1 MLISKDAAAALEMRR
16 SHSLAT
22 LVQQEIER
30 LILDGDLKAG
40 ERLNENALAARLG
53 VSRGPIRE
61 ATRGLEK
68 AGLVKLGVNRGAFVR
83 EIGLAEASEIY
94 DLRALMFGL
103 ACQRVAARRDPGR
116 LKILLHLVKRMDDVR
131 RDADASAYYPLNLEF
146 HETLIGFA
154 DSTRLAAIYASLVK
168 EAHLFRRRA
177 LSSNVNMAQSNAEH
191 RRIVE
196 AIVAGR
202 ASQARKLGEAHVLA
216 GKRRFLAAIGGP
228 ERPTT

>member
-1 MLISKDAAAALEMRR
+1 MLISKDTAAALEMRR

-68 AGLVKLGVNRGAFVR
+68 AGLVKLVVNRGAFVR

-103 ACQRVAARRDPGR
+103 ACQRVAARQ
-116 LKILLHLVKRMDDVR
+116 
-131 RDADASAYYPLNLEF
+131 
-146 HETLIGFA
+146 
-154 DSTRLAAIYASLVK
+154 
-168 EAHLFRRRA
+168 A
-177 LSSNVNMAQSNAEH
+177 L
-191 RRIVE
+191 
-196 AIVAGR
+196 
-202 ASQARKLGEAHVLA
+202 QAR
-216 GKRRFLAAIGGP
+216 IGGSLP
-228 ERPTT
+228 AREHQPARGQRPRLHVRGSQIAQPGSRG

>member
-30 LILDGDLKAG
+30 LILGGDLKAG
-40 ERLNENALAARLG
+40 ERLNENALATRLG

-68 AGLVKLGVNRGAFVR
+68 AGLVKLVVNRGAFVR

-103 ACQRVAARRDPGR
+103 ACQRVAETRDPER
-116 LKILLHLVKRMDDVR
+116 LKVLAGLVKRMDGAQR
-131 RDADASAYYPLNLEF
+131 KADAPAYYPLNLQF

-154 DSTRLAAIYASLVK
+154 DSPRLAAIYASLVK

-177 LSSNVNMAQSNAEH
+177 LSSNVNMAKSNAEH
-191 RRIVE
+191 RRILG

-202 ASQARKLGEAHVLA
+202 ALEARKLGEAHVLA
-216 GKRRFLAAIGGP
+216 GKRRFLAAVGEK
-228 ERPTT
+228 ERSAI